1 MYLVGLGI
9 ISTTSSLLTLPA
21 MTLAL
26 TTAAIIVIL
35 LASNFT
41 IINAQVPLEQQVES
55 DGGLTATLNGESFR
69 TGDTVT
75 VSGSV
80 EEREPSSFVGIE
92 VIDPQTKIVE
102 YGFPVVTAENTF
114 TYSFVAGEQEQF
126 DLNEPMM
133 TSGSYRM
140 VVTYF
145 PPGDPLDKEQAEL
158 VFEYNAITDAVESEL
173 GLTTGSRPAAI
184 HTTTFFQSTDDGFRI
199 QVPDGW
205 IIDDVDNTG
214 STLSEE
220 STQDYAMLALLCLE
234 EEQQEQSTV
243 PSVSGS
249 ADTSSCEGSENDV
262 IFVVRYH
269 DLDDALQV
277 GNNVATTNNNTSMTT
292 SDNIML
298 YNLQKLQEVGYN
310 DIEIVNSTDMTV
322 NVTNL
327 ETNETMTTVPAKTVE
342 ITYTTPIAPEEVRSG
357 YLISTATDMTPPNL
371 GTTKGYTIFYEGTS
385 LSPAEITIGFGSLR
399 PLPLDVRQ
407 VFDSFELLAAPE
419 VAQALTAQ
427 GAQTAETAEDEGDDD
442 VDENAGVTD
451 EDEDDDEND
460 EDEDQGTDD
469 EDEEDDDD
477 NDDGDG
483 DGDDAG
489 GEGGG
494 EDT

>member
-1 MYLVGLGI
+1 
-9 ISTTSSLLTLPA
+9 
-21 MTLAL
+21 MTLVL
-26 TTAAIIVIL
+26 TTVAAIVVIL

-55 DGGLTATLNGESFR
+55 DGGLTAILNGESFR
-69 TGDTVT
+69 TGDTIT

-92 VIDPQTKIVE
+92 VIGPQTKIVE

-126 DLNEPMM
+126 DLNEPMV

-145 PPGDPLDKEQAEL
+145 LPGDSLDKEQVEL
-158 VFEYNAITDAVESEL
+158 VFEYNAITNAVESEL
-173 GLTTGSRPAAI
+173 GLTTSSRPAAI
-184 HTTTFFQSTDDGFRI
+184 HRTTFFQSTDDGFRV

-220 STQDYAMLALLCLE
+220 STQGYAMLALLCLE
-234 EEQQEQSTV
+234 EEQQEQPTV
-243 PSVSGS
+243 PSVGGS
-249 ADTSSCEGSENDV
+249 DDTSSSCEGSENDV
-262 IFVVRYH
+262 IFIVRYH

-277 GNNVATTNNNTSMTT
+277 ESNVTTTNMTT
-292 SDNIML
+292 SDNILL
-298 YNLQKLQEVGYN
+298 YNIQKLQEVGYR
-310 DIEIVNSTDMTV
+310 DIEIVNSTDITV

-327 ETNETMTTVPAKTVE
+327 QTNETITTVPAKTAE
-342 ITYTTPIAPEEVRSG
+342 MTYTTPIAPDEIRSG

-407 VFDSFELLAAPE
+407 VFDSFELIAAPE
-419 VAQALTAQ
+419 VAQALAAEGTQ
-427 GAQTAETAEDEGDDD
+427 GTQIDETVEDEADDD
-442 VDENAGVTD
+442 DDNV
-451 EDEDDDEND
+451 DDDENTGGNN
-460 EDEDQGTDD
+460 EDDSEEGEGTDD
-469 EDEEDDDD
+469 EDDDDDEGEDDDD
-477 NDDGDG
+477 RGGDG
-483 DGDDAG
+483 AG

>member
-1 MYLVGLGI
+1 
-9 ISTTSSLLTLPA
+9 

-26 TTAAIIVIL
+26 SSAPAAIVVIL
-35 LASNFT
+35 LASSFT

-55 DGGLTATLNGESFR
+55 DGGLTAILNGESFR
-69 TGDTVT
+69 TGDTIT

-92 VIDPQTKIVE
+92 VIDPQTRIVE

-126 DLNEPMM
+126 DLNEPMV

-140 VVTYF
+140 VVTFF
-145 PPGDPLDKEQAEL
+145 PPGDSLDKEQVEL
-158 VFEYNAITDAVESEL
+158 VFGYNAITDAVESEL
-173 GLTTGSRPAAI
+173 GLTTSSRLAAI
-184 HTTTFFQSTDDGFRI
+184 HSTTFFQSTDDGFRV

-205 IIDDVDNTG
+205 IIDDVDNRG

-220 STQDYAMLALLCLE
+220 STQGYAMLALLCLE
-234 EEQQEQSTV
+234 EEQQEQPTV
-243 PSVSGS
+243 PSVGGS
-249 ADTSSCEGSENDV
+249 DDTSSSCEESENDV
-262 IFVVRYH
+262 IFIVRYH

-277 GNNVATTNNNTSMTT
+277 ENNVTTTNMTT
-292 SDNIML
+292 SDNILL
-298 YNLQKLQEVGYN
+298 YNIQKLQEVGYR
-310 DIEIVNSTDMTV
+310 DIEIVNSTDITV

-327 ETNETMTTVPAKTVE
+327 QTNETITTVPAKTAE
-342 ITYTTPIAPEEVRSG
+342 MTYTTPVAPDEIRSG

-407 VFDSFELLAAPE
+407 VFDSFELIAAPE
-419 VAQALTAQ
+419 VAQALAAQ
-427 GAQTAETAEDEGDDD
+427 GAQTAETAEDQGDEDA
-442 VDENAGVTD
+442 DENAGGTD
-451 EDEDDDEND
+451 EDEDDSEND
-460 EDEDQGTDD
+460 EDEDEVTDD
-469 EDEEDDDD
+469 EDDDDGG
-477 NDDGDG
+477 GDG
-483 DGDDAG
+483 AG

>member
-1 MYLVGLGI
+1 
-9 ISTTSSLLTLPA
+9 
-21 MTLAL
+21 MTLVVTIA
-26 TTAAIIVIL
+26 AAIVVIL

-41 IINAQVPLEQQVES
+41 IVNAQVPLEQQVES
-55 DGGLTATLNGESFR
+55 DGGLTAILNGESFR
-69 TGDTVT
+69 TGDTIT
-75 VSGSV
+75 VSGTL
-80 EEREPSSFVGIE
+80 EDPEIQSFVTIE

-114 TYSFVAGEQEQF
+114 TYSFVAGKQEQF
-126 DLNEPMM
+126 DLNEPMV

-145 PPGDPLDKEQAEL
+145 PQGDPLDKEQVEL

-173 GLTTGSRPAAI
+173 GLTTSSRPAAI
-184 HTTTFFQSTDDGFRI
+184 HSTTFFQSTDDGFRV

-220 STQDYAMLALLCLE
+220 STQGYAMLALLCLE
-234 EEQQEQSTV
+234 EEQQEQPTV
-243 PSVSGS
+243 PSVGGS
-249 ADTSSCEGSENDV
+249 DDTSSSCEESENDV
-262 IFVVRYH
+262 IFIVRYH

-277 GNNVATTNNNTSMTT
+277 ENNVTTTNMTT
-292 SDNIML
+292 SDNILL
-298 YNLQKLQEVGYN
+298 YNIQKLQEVGYR
-310 DIEIVNSTDMTV
+310 DIEIVNSTDITV

-327 ETNETMTTVPAKTVE
+327 QTNETITTVPAKTAE
-342 ITYTTPIAPEEVRSG
+342 MTYTTPVAPDEIRSG

-407 VFDSFELLAAPE
+407 VFDSFELIAAPE
-419 VAQALTAQ
+419 VAQALAAQ
-427 GAQTAETAEDEGDDD
+427 GAQTAETAEDQGDEDA
-442 VDENAGVTD
+442 DENAGGTD
-451 EDEDDDEND
+451 EDEDDSEND
-460 EDEDQGTDD
+460 EDEDEVTDD
-469 EDEEDDDD
+469 EDDDDGG
-477 NDDGDG
+477 GDG
-483 DGDDAG
+483 AG

>member
-1 MYLVGLGI
+1 
-9 ISTTSSLLTLPA
+9 
-21 MTLAL
+21 MTLVL
-26 TTAAIIVIL
+26 TTAAAIVVIL

-41 IINAQVPLEQQVES
+41 IVNAQVPLEQQVES
-55 DGGLTATLNGESFR
+55 DGGLTAILNGESFR
-69 TGDTVT
+69 TGDTIT

-80 EEREPSSFVGIE
+80 DEREPSSFVGIE

-114 TYSFVAGEQEQF
+114 TYSFVAGKQEQF
-126 DLNEPMM
+126 DLNEPMV

-145 PPGDPLDKEQAEL
+145 PQGDPLDKEQVEL

-173 GLTTGSRPAAI
+173 GLTTSSRLAAI
-184 HTTTFFQSTDDGFRI
+184 HSTTFFQSTDDGFRV

-205 IIDDVDNTG
+205 IIDDVDNRG

-220 STQDYAMLALLCLE
+220 STQGYAMLALLCLE
-234 EEQQEQSTV
+234 EEQQEQPTV
-243 PSVSGS
+243 PSVGGS
-249 ADTSSCEGSENDV
+249 DDTSSSCEESENDV
-262 IFVVRYH
+262 IFIVRYH

-277 GNNVATTNNNTSMTT
+277 ENNVTTTNMTT
-292 SDNIML
+292 SDNILL
-298 YNLQKLQEVGYN
+298 YNIQKLKEVGYR
-310 DIEIVNSTDMTV
+310 DIGIVNSTDMTV

-327 ETNETMTTVPAKTVE
+327 QTNETITTVPAKTVE
-342 ITYTTPIAPEEVRSG
+342 MTYTTPIAPDEIRSW

-407 VFDSFELLAAPE
+407 VFDSFELIAAPE
-419 VAQALTAQ
+419 VAQALAAQ
-427 GAQTAETAEDEGDDD
+427 GAQTAETAEDQGDEDA
-442 VDENAGVTD
+442 DENAGGTD
-451 EDEDDDEND
+451 EDEDDSEND
-460 EDEDQGTDD
+460 EDEDEVTDD
-469 EDEEDDDD
+469 EDDDDGG
-477 NDDGDG
+477 GDG
-483 DGDDAG
+483 AG

>member
-1 MYLVGLGI
+1 
-9 ISTTSSLLTLPA
+9 

-26 TTAAIIVIL
+26 TTAPAAIVVIL
-35 LASNFT
+35 LASSFT

-55 DGGLTATLNGESFR
+55 DGGLTAILNGESFR
-69 TGDTVT
+69 TGDTIT

-92 VIDPQTKIVE
+92 VIGPQTKIVE

-126 DLNEPMM
+126 DLNEPMV

-145 PPGDPLDKEQAEL
+145 LPGDSLDKEQVEL
-158 VFEYNAITDAVESEL
+158 VFEYNAITNAVESEL
-173 GLTTGSRPAAI
+173 GLTTSSRPAAI
-184 HTTTFFQSTDDGFRI
+184 HRTTFFQSTDDGFRV

-220 STQDYAMLALLCLE
+220 STQGYAMLALLCLE
-234 EEQQEQSTV
+234 EEQQEQPTV
-243 PSVSGS
+243 PSVGGS
-249 ADTSSCEGSENDV
+249 DDTSSSCEESENDV
-262 IFVVRYH
+262 IFIVRYH

-277 GNNVATTNNNTSMTT
+277 ENNVTTTNMTT
-292 SDNIML
+292 SDNILL
-298 YNLQKLQEVGYN
+298 YNIQKLQEVGYR
-310 DIEIVNSTDMTV
+310 DIEIVNSTDITV

-327 ETNETMTTVPAKTVE
+327 QTNETITTVPAKTAE
-342 ITYTTPIAPEEVRSG
+342 MTYTTPIAPDEIRSG

-407 VFDSFELLAAPE
+407 VFDSFELIAAPE
-419 VAQALTAQ
+419 VAQALAAQ
-427 GAQTAETAEDEGDDD
+427 GAQTAETAEDQGDEDA
-442 VDENAGVTD
+442 DENAGGTD
-451 EDEDDDEND
+451 EDEDEDDSEDD
-460 EDEDQGTDD
+460 EDEGEGTDD
-469 EDEEDDDD
+469 EDDDDDEGEDDDD
-477 NDDGDG
+477 RGGDG
-483 DGDDAG
+483 AG

>member
-1 MYLVGLGI
+1 
-9 ISTTSSLLTLPA
+9 

-26 TTAAIIVIL
+26 SSAPAAIVVIL
-35 LASNFT
+35 LASSFT

-55 DGGLTATLNGESFR
+55 DGGLTAILNGESFR
-69 TGDTVT
+69 TGDTIT

-92 VIDPQTKIVE
+92 VIDPQTRIVE

-114 TYSFVAGEQEQF
+114 TYSFVAGKQEQF
-126 DLNEPMM
+126 DLNEPMV

-145 PPGDPLDKEQAEL
+145 PPGDSLDKEQVEL
-158 VFEYNAITDAVESEL
+158 VFGYNAITDAVESEL
-173 GLTTGSRPAAI
+173 GLTTSSRLAAI
-184 HTTTFFQSTDDGFRI
+184 HSTTFFQSTDDGFRV

-205 IIDDVDNTG
+205 IIDDVDNRG

-220 STQDYAMLALLCLE
+220 STQGYAMLALLCLE
-234 EEQQEQSTV
+234 EEQQEQPTV
-243 PSVSGS
+243 PSVGGS
-249 ADTSSCEGSENDV
+249 DDTSSSCEESENDV
-262 IFVVRYH
+262 IFIVRYH

-277 GNNVATTNNNTSMTT
+277 ENNVTTTNMTT
-292 SDNIML
+292 SDNILL
-298 YNLQKLQEVGYN
+298 YNIQKLQEVGYR
-310 DIEIVNSTDMTV
+310 DIEIVNSTDITV

-327 ETNETMTTVPAKTVE
+327 QTNETITTVPAKTAE
-342 ITYTTPIAPEEVRSG
+342 MTYTTPVAPDEIRSG

-407 VFDSFELLAAPE
+407 VFDSFELIAAPE
-419 VAQALTAQ
+419 VAQALAAQ
-427 GAQTAETAEDEGDDD
+427 GAQTAETAEDQGDEDA
-442 VDENAGVTD
+442 DENAGGTD
-451 EDEDDDEND
+451 EDEDDSEND
-460 EDEDQGTDD
+460 EDEDEVTDD
-469 EDEEDDDD
+469 EDDDDGG
-477 NDDGDG
+477 GDG
-483 DGDDAG
+483 AG

>member
-1 MYLVGLGI
+1 
-9 ISTTSSLLTLPA
+9 
-21 MTLAL
+21 MTLVL
-26 TTAAIIVIL
+26 TTAAAIVVIL

-41 IINAQVPLEQQVES
+41 IVNAQVPLEQQVES
-55 DGGLTATLNGESFR
+55 DGGLTAILNGESFR
-69 TGDTVT
+69 TGDTIT

-80 EEREPSSFVGIE
+80 EEQEPSSFVGIE

-114 TYSFVAGEQEQF
+114 TYSFVAGKQEQF
-126 DLNEPMM
+126 DLNEPMV

-145 PPGDPLDKEQAEL
+145 PQGDPLDKEQVEL

-173 GLTTGSRPAAI
+173 GLTTSSRLAAI
-184 HTTTFFQSTDDGFRI
+184 HSTTFFQSTDDGFRV

-220 STQDYAMLALLCLE
+220 STQGYAMLAQLCPE
-234 EEQQEQSTV
+234 EEQQEQPTV
-243 PSVSGS
+243 PSVGDS
-249 ADTSSCEGSENDV
+249 ADTSSCQGSENDV
-262 IFVVRYH
+262 IFIVRYH
-269 DLDDALQV
+269 DLDNALQV
-277 GNNVATTNNNTSMTT
+277 GNNVTATNNNTSMTT
-292 SDNIML
+292 SDNILL
-298 YNLQKLQEVGYN
+298 YNIQKLQEVGYR
-310 DIEIVNSTDMTV
+310 DIEIVNSTDRTV

-327 ETNETMTTVPAKTVE
+327 ETNKTITTVPAKTVE
-342 ITYTTPIAPEEVRSG
+342 MTYTTPIAPDEIRSG

-407 VFDSFELLAAPE
+407 VFDSFELIAAPE
-419 VAQALTAQ
+419 VAQALAAQ
-427 GAQTAETAEDEGDDD
+427 GAQTAETAEDQGDEDA
-442 VDENAGVTD
+442 DENAGGTD
-451 EDEDDDEND
+451 EDEDDSEND
-460 EDEDQGTDD
+460 EDEDEVTDD
-469 EDEEDDDD
+469 EDDDDGG
-477 NDDGDG
+477 GDG
-483 DGDDAG
+483 AG

>member
-1 MYLVGLGI
+1 
-9 ISTTSSLLTLPA
+9 

-26 TTAAIIVIL
+26 SSAPAAIVVIL
-35 LASNFT
+35 LASSFT

-55 DGGLTATLNGESFR
+55 DGGLTAILNGESFR
-69 TGDTVT
+69 TGDTIT

-126 DLNEPMM
+126 DLNEPMV

-145 PPGDPLDKEQAEL
+145 PPGDSLDKEQVEL
-158 VFEYNAITDAVESEL
+158 VFGYNAITDAVESEL
-173 GLTTGSRPAAI
+173 GLTTSSRLAAI
-184 HTTTFFQSTDDGFRI
+184 HSTTFFQSTDDGFRV

-205 IIDDVDNTG
+205 IIDDVDNRG

-220 STQDYAMLALLCLE
+220 STQGYAMLALLCLE
-234 EEQQEQSTV
+234 EEQQEQPTV
-243 PSVSGS
+243 PSVGGS
-249 ADTSSCEGSENDV
+249 DDTSSSCEESENDV
-262 IFVVRYH
+262 IFIVRYH

-277 GNNVATTNNNTSMTT
+277 ENNVTTTNMTT
-292 SDNIML
+292 SDNILL
-298 YNLQKLQEVGYN
+298 YNIQKLQEVGYR
-310 DIEIVNSTDMTV
+310 DIEIVNSTDITV

-327 ETNETMTTVPAKTVE
+327 QTNETITTVPAKTAE
-342 ITYTTPIAPEEVRSG
+342 MTYTTPVAPDEIRSG

-407 VFDSFELLAAPE
+407 VFDSFELIAAPE
-419 VAQALTAQ
+419 VAQALAAQ
-427 GAQTAETAEDEGDDD
+427 GAQTAETAEDQGDEDA
-442 VDENAGVTD
+442 DENAGGTD
-451 EDEDDDEND
+451 EDEDDSEND
-460 EDEDQGTDD
+460 EDEDEVTDD
-469 EDEEDDDD
+469 EDDDDGG
-477 NDDGDG
+477 GDG
-483 DGDDAG
+483 AG

>member
-1 MYLVGLGI
+1 
-9 ISTTSSLLTLPA
+9 

-26 TTAAIIVIL
+26 TTAPAAIVVIL
-35 LASNFT
+35 LASSFT

-55 DGGLTATLNGESFR
+55 DGGLTAILNGESFR
-69 TGDTVT
+69 TGDTIT

-92 VIDPQTKIVE
+92 VIGPQTKIVE

-114 TYSFVAGEQEQF
+114 TYSFIAGEQEQF
-126 DLNEPMM
+126 DLNEPMV

-145 PPGDPLDKEQAEL
+145 PPGDSLDKEQVEL
-158 VFEYNAITDAVESEL
+158 VFGYNAITDAVESEL
-173 GLTTGSRPAAI
+173 GLTTSSRLAAI
-184 HTTTFFQSTDDGFRI
+184 HSTTFFQSTDDGFRV

-220 STQDYAMLALLCLE
+220 STQGYAMLALLCLE
-234 EEQQEQSTV
+234 EEQQEQPTV
-243 PSVSGS
+243 PSVGGS
-249 ADTSSCEGSENDV
+249 DDTSSSCEESENDV
-262 IFVVRYH
+262 IFIVRYH

-277 GNNVATTNNNTSMTT
+277 ENNVTTTNMTT
-292 SDNIML
+292 SDNILL
-298 YNLQKLQEVGYN
+298 YNIQKLQEVGYR
-310 DIEIVNSTDMTV
+310 DIEIVNSTDITV

-327 ETNETMTTVPAKTVE
+327 QTNETITTVPAKTAE
-342 ITYTTPIAPEEVRSG
+342 MTYTTPVAPDEIRSG

-407 VFDSFELLAAPE
+407 VFDSFELIAAPE
-419 VAQALTAQ
+419 VAQALAAQ
-427 GAQTAETAEDEGDDD
+427 GAQTAETAEDQGDEDA
-442 VDENAGVTD
+442 DENAGGTD
-451 EDEDDDEND
+451 EDEDDSEND
-460 EDEDQGTDD
+460 EDEDEVTDD
-469 EDEEDDDD
+469 EDDDDGG
-477 NDDGDG
+477 GDG
-483 DGDDAG
+483 AG

>member
-1 MYLVGLGI
+1 
-9 ISTTSSLLTLPA
+9 
-21 MTLAL
+21 MTLVL
-26 TTAAIIVIL
+26 TTAAAAVVVIL

-41 IINAQVPLEQQVES
+41 IINAQVPLEQQAES
-55 DGGLTATLNGESFR
+55 DGGLTAVLNGESFR
-69 TGDTVT
+69 TGDTIT

-114 TYSFVAGEQEQF
+114 TYSFVAGKQEQF
-126 DLNEPMM
+126 DLNEPMV

-145 PPGDPLDKEQAEL
+145 PQGDPLDKKQVEL

-173 GLTTGSRPAAI
+173 GLTTSSRLAAI
-184 HTTTFFQSTDDGFRI
+184 HSTTFFQSTDDGFRV

-220 STQDYAMLALLCLE
+220 STQGYAMLAQLCPE
-234 EEQQEQSTV
+234 EEQQEQPTV
-243 PSVSGS
+243 PSVGGS
-249 ADTSSCEGSENDV
+249 ADTSSCQGSENDV
-262 IFVVRYH
+262 IFIVRYH
-269 DLDDALQV
+269 DLDNALQV
-277 GNNVATTNNNTSMTT
+277 GNNVTTTNNNTSMTT
-292 SDNIML
+292 SDNILL
-298 YNLQKLQEVGYN
+298 YNIQKLQEVGYR
-310 DIEIVNSTDMTV
+310 DIEIVNSTDRTV

-327 ETNETMTTVPAKTVE
+327 ETNETITTVPAKTVE
-342 ITYTTPIAPEEVRSG
+342 MTYTTPIAPDEIRSG

-371 GTTKGYTIFYEGTS
+371 GTTKGYTIFYEGTP

-407 VFDSFELLAAPE
+407 VFDSFELIAAPE
-419 VAQALTAQ
+419 VAQALAAQ
-427 GAQTAETAEDEGDDD
+427 GAQAAETTEDEGDDD
-442 VDENAGVTD
+442 DDENTRGTD
-451 EDEDDDEND
+451 EDEDDGEDDENG
-460 EDEDQGTDD
+460 GTDD
-469 EDEEDDDD
+469 EEEDDEEDEEDDDD
-477 NDDGDG
+477 GDG
-483 DGDDAG
+483 DGE
-489 GEGGG
+489 EGAD

>member
-1 MYLVGLGI
+1 
-9 ISTTSSLLTLPA
+9 

-26 TTAAIIVIL
+26 SSAPAAIVVIL
-35 LASNFT
+35 LASSFT

-55 DGGLTATLNGESFR
+55 DGGLTAILNGESFR
-69 TGDTVT
+69 TGDTIT

-92 VIDPQTKIVE
+92 VIGPQTKIVE

-126 DLNEPMM
+126 DLNEPMV

-145 PPGDPLDKEQAEL
+145 PPGDSLDKEQVEL
-158 VFEYNAITDAVESEL
+158 VFGYNAITDAVESEL
-173 GLTTGSRPAAI
+173 GLTTSSRLAAI
-184 HTTTFFQSTDDGFRI
+184 HSTTFFQSTDDGFRV

-205 IIDDVDNTG
+205 IIDDVDNRG

-220 STQDYAMLALLCLE
+220 STQGYAMLALLCLE
-234 EEQQEQSTV
+234 EEQQEQPTV
-243 PSVSGS
+243 PSVGGS
-249 ADTSSCEGSENDV
+249 DDTSSSCEESENDV
-262 IFVVRYH
+262 IFIVRYH

-277 GNNVATTNNNTSMTT
+277 ENNVTTTNMTT
-292 SDNIML
+292 SDNILL
-298 YNLQKLQEVGYN
+298 YNIQKLQEVGYR
-310 DIEIVNSTDMTV
+310 DIEIVNSTDITV

-327 ETNETMTTVPAKTVE
+327 QTNETITTVPAKTAE
-342 ITYTTPIAPEEVRSG
+342 MTYTTPVAPDEIRSG

-407 VFDSFELLAAPE
+407 VFDSFELIAAPE
-419 VAQALTAQ
+419 VAQALAAQ
-427 GAQTAETAEDEGDDD
+427 GAQAAETTEDEGDDD
-442 VDENAGVTD
+442 DNDDDDENTRGTD
-451 EDEDDDEND
+451 EDEDDGEND
-460 EDEDQGTDD
+460 ENGGTDD
-469 EDEEDDDD
+469 EEEDEEEDEEDDDD
-477 NDDGDG
+477 GDG
-483 DGDDAG
+483 DGE
-489 GEGGG
+489 EGAD

>member
-1 MYLVGLGI
+1 
-9 ISTTSSLLTLPA
+9 
-21 MTLAL
+21 MTLVV
-26 TTAAIIVIL
+26 TTAAAIVVIL

-41 IINAQVPLEQQVES
+41 IVNAQVPLEQQVES
-55 DGGLTATLNGESFR
+55 DGGLTAILNGESFR
-69 TGDTVT
+69 TGDTIT

-114 TYSFVAGEQEQF
+114 TYSFVAGKQEQF
-126 DLNEPMM
+126 DLNEPMV

-145 PPGDPLDKEQAEL
+145 PQGDPLDKEQVEL
-158 VFEYNAITDAVESEL
+158 VFGYNAITDAVESEL
-173 GLTTGSRPAAI
+173 GLTTSSRLAAI
-184 HTTTFFQSTDDGFRI
+184 HSTTFFQSTDDGFRV

-205 IIDDVDNTG
+205 IIDDVDNRG

-220 STQDYAMLALLCLE
+220 STQGYAMLALLCLE
-234 EEQQEQSTV
+234 EEQQEQPTV
-243 PSVSGS
+243 PSVGGS
-249 ADTSSCEGSENDV
+249 DDTSSSCEESENDV
-262 IFVVRYH
+262 IFIVRYH

-277 GNNVATTNNNTSMTT
+277 ENNVTTTNMTT
-292 SDNIML
+292 SDNILL
-298 YNLQKLQEVGYN
+298 YNIQKLQEVGYR
-310 DIEIVNSTDMTV
+310 DIEIVNSTDITV

-327 ETNETMTTVPAKTVE
+327 QTNETITTVPAKTAE
-342 ITYTTPIAPEEVRSG
+342 MTYTTPVAPDEIRSG

-407 VFDSFELLAAPE
+407 VFDSFELIAAPE
-419 VAQALTAQ
+419 VAQALAAQ
-427 GAQTAETAEDEGDDD
+427 GAQTAETAEDQGDEDA
-442 VDENAGVTD
+442 DENAGGTD
-451 EDEDDDEND
+451 EDEDDSEND
-460 EDEDQGTDD
+460 EDEDEVTDD
-469 EDEEDDDD
+469 EDDDDGG
-477 NDDGDG
+477 GDG
-483 DGDDAG
+483 AG

>member
-1 MYLVGLGI
+1 
-9 ISTTSSLLTLPA
+9 

-26 TTAAIIVIL
+26 TTAPAAIVVIL
-35 LASNFT
+35 LASSFT

-55 DGGLTATLNGESFR
+55 DGGLTAILNGESFR
-69 TGDTVT
+69 TGDTIT

-92 VIDPQTKIVE
+92 VIGPQTKIVE

-114 TYSFVAGEQEQF
+114 TYSFIAGEQEQF
-126 DLNEPMM
+126 DLNEPMV

-145 PPGDPLDKEQAEL
+145 PPGDSLDKEQVEL

-173 GLTTGSRPAAI
+173 GLTTSSRPAAI
-184 HTTTFFQSTDDGFRI
+184 HSTTFFQSTDDGFRV

-205 IIDDVDNTG
+205 IIDDVDNRG

-220 STQDYAMLALLCLE
+220 STQGYAMLALLCLE
-234 EEQQEQSTV
+234 EEQQEQPTV
-243 PSVSGS
+243 PSVGGS
-249 ADTSSCEGSENDV
+249 DDTSSSCEESENDV
-262 IFVVRYH
+262 IFIVRYH

-277 GNNVATTNNNTSMTT
+277 ENNVTTTNMTT
-292 SDNIML
+292 SDNILL
-298 YNLQKLQEVGYN
+298 YNIQKLQEVGYR
-310 DIEIVNSTDMTV
+310 DIEIVNSTDITV

-327 ETNETMTTVPAKTVE
+327 QTNETITTVPAKTAE
-342 ITYTTPIAPEEVRSG
+342 MTYTTPVAPDEIRSG

-407 VFDSFELLAAPE
+407 VFDSFELIAAPE
-419 VAQALTAQ
+419 VAQALAAQ
-427 GAQTAETAEDEGDDD
+427 GAQTAETAEDQGDEDA
-442 VDENAGVTD
+442 DENAGGTD
-451 EDEDDDEND
+451 EDEDDSEND
-460 EDEDQGTDD
+460 EDEDEVTDD
-469 EDEEDDDD
+469 EDDDDGG
-477 NDDGDG
+477 GDG
-483 DGDDAG
+483 AG

>member
-1 MYLVGLGI
+1 
-9 ISTTSSLLTLPA
+9 
-21 MTLAL
+21 MTLVL
-26 TTAAIIVIL
+26 TIAAAAAIVVIL

-55 DGGLTATLNGESFR
+55 DGGLTAILNGESFR
-69 TGDTVT
+69 TGDTIT
-75 VSGSV
+75 VSGTL
-80 EEREPSSFVGIE
+80 EDPEIQSFVTIE

-114 TYSFVAGEQEQF
+114 TYSFVAGKQEQF
-126 DLNEPMM
+126 DLNEPMV

-145 PPGDPLDKEQAEL
+145 PQGDPLDKEQVEL

-173 GLTTGSRPAAI
+173 GLTTSSRPAAI
-184 HTTTFFQSTDDGFRI
+184 HSTTFFQSTDDGFRV

-220 STQDYAMLALLCLE
+220 STQGYAMLALLCLE
-234 EEQQEQSTV
+234 EEQQEQPTV
-243 PSVSGS
+243 PNVGS
-249 ADTSSCEGSENDV
+249 SDDTSNCEGSENDV
-262 IFVVRYH
+262 IFIVRYH

-277 GNNVATTNNNTSMTT
+277 RNNVTTTNNNTSMTT
-292 SDNIML
+292 SDNILL
-298 YNLQKLQEVGYN
+298 YNIQKLKEVGYR
-310 DIEIVNSTDMTV
+310 DIGIVNSTDMTV

-327 ETNETMTTVPAKTVE
+327 QTNETITTVPAKTVE
-342 ITYTTPIAPEEVRSG
+342 MTYTTPIAPDEIRSG

-407 VFDSFELLAAPE
+407 VFDSFELIAAPE
-419 VAQALTAQ
+419 VAQALAVQ
-427 GAQTAETAEDEGDDD
+427 GAQTAETAEDQGDDD
-442 VDENAGVTD
+442 ADENAAGTD
-451 EDEDDDEND
+451 EDEDEGEND
-460 EDEDQGTDD
+460 EDEGEGTDD
-469 EDEEDDDD
+469 DDDD
-477 NDDGDG
+477 DDGGG
-483 DGDDAG
+483 DGAG

>member
-1 MYLVGLGI
+1 
-9 ISTTSSLLTLPA
+9 

-26 TTAAIIVIL
+26 SSAPAAIVVIL
-35 LASNFT
+35 LASSFT

-55 DGGLTATLNGESFR
+55 DGGLTAILNGESFR
-69 TGDTVT
+69 TGDTIT

-114 TYSFVAGEQEQF
+114 TYSFVAGKQEQF
-126 DLNEPMM
+126 DLNEPMV

-145 PPGDPLDKEQAEL
+145 PQGDPLDKEQVEL

-173 GLTTGSRPAAI
+173 GLTTSSRLAAI
-184 HTTTFFQSTDDGFRI
+184 HSTTFFQSTDDGFRV

-220 STQDYAMLALLCLE
+220 STQGYAMLAQLCPE
-234 EEQQEQSTV
+234 EEQQEQPTV
-243 PSVSGS
+243 PSVGDS
-249 ADTSSCEGSENDV
+249 ADTSSCQGSENDV
-262 IFVVRYH
+262 IFIVRYH
-269 DLDDALQV
+269 DLDNALQV
-277 GNNVATTNNNTSMTT
+277 GNNVTATNNNTSMTT
-292 SDNIML
+292 SDNILL
-298 YNLQKLQEVGYN
+298 YNIQKLQEVGYR
-310 DIEIVNSTDMTV
+310 DIEIVNSTDRTV

-327 ETNETMTTVPAKTVE
+327 ETNKTITTVPAKTVE
-342 ITYTTPIAPEEVRSG
+342 MTYTTPIAPDEIRSG

-407 VFDSFELLAAPE
+407 VFDSFELIAAPE
-419 VAQALTAQ
+419 VAQALAAQ
-427 GAQTAETAEDEGDDD
+427 GAQAAETTEDEGDDD
-442 VDENAGVTD
+442 DNDDDDENTRGTD
-451 EDEDDDEND
+451 EDEDDGEND
-460 EDEDQGTDD
+460 ENGGTDD
-469 EDEEDDDD
+469 EEEDEEEDEEDDDD
-477 NDDGDG
+477 GDG
-483 DGDDAG
+483 DGE
-489 GEGGG
+489 EGAD

>member
-1 MYLVGLGI
+1 
-9 ISTTSSLLTLPA
+9 
-21 MTLAL
+21 MTLVL
-26 TTAAIIVIL
+26 TTVAAIVVIL

-55 DGGLTATLNGESFR
+55 DGGLTAILNGESFR
-69 TGDTVT
+69 TGDTIT

-92 VIDPQTKIVE
+92 VIDPQTRIVE

-126 DLNEPMM
+126 DLNEPMV

-145 PPGDPLDKEQAEL
+145 PPGDSRDKEQVEL
-158 VFEYNAITDAVESEL
+158 VFGYNAITDAVESEL
-173 GLTTGSRPAAI
+173 GLTTSSRLAAI
-184 HTTTFFQSTDDGFRI
+184 HSTTFFQSTDDGFRV

-220 STQDYAMLALLCLE
+220 STQGYAMLALLCLE
-234 EEQQEQSTV
+234 EEQQEQPTV
-243 PSVSGS
+243 PSVGGS
-249 ADTSSCEGSENDV
+249 DDTSSSCEGSENDV
-262 IFVVRYH
+262 IFIVRYH

-277 GNNVATTNNNTSMTT
+277 ESNVTTTNMTT
-292 SDNIML
+292 SDNILL
-298 YNLQKLQEVGYN
+298 YNIQKLQEVGYR
-310 DIEIVNSTDMTV
+310 DIEIVNSTDITV

-327 ETNETMTTVPAKTVE
+327 QTNETITTVPAKTVE
-342 ITYTTPIAPEEVRSG
+342 MTYTTPIAPDEIRSG

-407 VFDSFELLAAPE
+407 VFDSFELIAAPE
-419 VAQALTAQ
+419 VAQALAAQ
-427 GAQTAETAEDEGDDD
+427 GAQAAETTEDEGDDD
-442 VDENAGVTD
+442 DNDDTRGTD
-451 EDEDDDEND
+451 EDEDDGEND
-460 EDEDQGTDD
+460 ENGGTDNEEED
-469 EDEEDDDD
+469 EEEDEEDDDD
-477 NDDGDG
+477 GDG
-483 DGDDAG
+483 DGE
-489 GEGGG
+489 EGAD